1 MKRKFVIRNIIIAVL
16 LIAVIAGVTY
26 YFIRENG
33 RKYEIAQVEEYNY
46 FVLKQEKGSGIID
59 RNGNKILEAEY
70 DDVKIPNPEKAVF
83 ICYKDDETKVF
94 NEKKEEILSQYQ
106 KVEPIRLKNIAS
118 NLMYEKS
125 VLTYIEDGK
134 YGLISFEGKR
144 ITKPIYDAIDSLPYK
159 EGELLVKQ

>member
-16 LIAVIAGVTY
+16 LIAVIAGVAY

-46 FVLKQEKGSGIID
+46 FVLKQENGSGIID

-83 ICYKDDETKVF
+83 ICYKDNETKVF
-94 NEKKEEILSQYQ
+94 NEKKEEIL
-106 KVEPIRLKNIAS
+106 
-118 NLMYEKS
+118 
-125 VLTYIEDGK
+125 
-134 YGLISFEGKR
+134 
-144 ITKPIYDAIDSLPYK
+144 
-159 EGELLVKQ
+159 